1 MFRSLKLI
9 LPILI
14 SLLFN
19 NERGWTHPQTGWE
32 VINSQNMAYYFIQSA
47 YLDNIELAAQQEDV
61 IGVFFNNQCIGW
73 AFYSSGLTGI
83 STAGNNGSMPEYP
96 SNGDA
101 IEFKFYDYSNN
112 QIIDATF
119 TENIPPWENNQ
130 IYNVQHLYS
139 CSSEYPMLD
148 DGTCITN
155 CMGDSN
161 LDGQVNILD
170 IVEIVNLIVSCVN
183 PLYCHEDYLECIDYN
198 NDSTLDVLDV
208 ILIIE
213 FII

>member
-19 NERGWTHPQTGWE
+19 NERGWIHPQTGWE

-47 YLDNIELAAQQEDV
+47 YLDNIELDGEQTDA
-61 IGVFFNNQCIGW
+61 IGVFFDEQCIGW
-73 AFYSSGLTGI
+73 AFYSPGITGI
-83 STAGNNGSMPEYP
+83 STTGDNGSMPGYP
-96 SNGDA
+96 LNGDMVQ
-101 IEFKFYDYSNN
+101 FKFYDHSND

-119 TENIPPWENNQ
+119 IEDVPPWEENQ
-130 IYNVQHLYS
+130 FYNIQYLYS
-139 CSSEYPMLD
+139 CSSEHPMLD
-148 DGTCITN
+148 NGTCIIN

-161 LDGQVNILD
+161 LDGQVDILD
-170 IVEIVNLIVSCVN
+170 VVEIINLIINCLN
-183 PLYCHEDYLECIDYN
+183 PSYCHEDYLECTDYN
-198 NDSTLDVLDV
+198 NDQSLDVLDV

-213 FII
+213 SII